1 MPGNEPLNASSLAQR
16 MRDARESRGATL
28 ADVEKATRIRW
39 RYLEAIETGD
49 WGELPDG
56 PPSRGFI
63 HIYARYLGMDADQC
77 VEEFETTTGNIAL
90 VMRDEYI
97 PPPPARERPQS
108 ARLQRARL
116 EAQNT
121 PRPPRYRAALP
132 TPEGAELDALAD
144 APPVSPVAL
153 PQNERVYRSLD
164 EIDAEPEPVEVET
177 RGPNGNRSRE
187 DMVSSFSLK
196 GTPVITRINPSATL
210 GSRAPRAARAALP
223 AREIGMIAAGAVLV
237 VGLAL
242 IAFVG
247 LPAVTRLL
255 NTAAPTATAVTIL
268 RPTSG
273 FTDATPIFAATPGP
287 IPTSPVAAGATP
299 TTTGSALRFAPRVGG
314 GMQFTLDARERA
326 WVRVSVDGALVF
338 EGITPIGPALAWTA
352 ARSLTLETGNA
363 GAFDAIVN
371 GERLGPLG
379 VRNVIV
385 RRTWDAVGAIKD
397 E

>member
-1 MPGNEPLNASSLAQR
+1 MNATGLAQR

-116 EAQNT
+116 EALNT
-121 PRPPRYRAALP
+121 PRPPKYRAALP
-132 TPEGAELDALAD
+132 PPEAAELDAMAD
-144 APPVSPVAL
+144 APAAGSVTL
-153 PQNERVYRSLD
+153 PPNERVYRSLD
-164 EIDAEPEPVEVET
+164 EIDAEPEPVEAET

-210 GSRAPRAARAALP
+210 GSRAPRAALP
-223 AREIGMIAAGAVLV
+223 ARAIGMIAAGAVLV
-237 VGLAL
+237 LGLAL
-242 IAFVG
+242 ILFVG

-255 NTAAPTATAVTIL
+255 NTAAPAATAVTIL
-268 RPTSG
+268 RPTPGVS
-273 FTDATPIFAATPGP
+273 DATPIFAATPGP

-299 TTTGSALRFAPRVGG
+299 TATGPALRFAPRAGG
-314 GMQFTLDARERA
+314 GLQFTLDARERA
-326 WVRVSVDGALVF
+326 WVRITVDGALVF

-379 VRNVIV
+379 ARNVVV
-385 RRTWDAVGAIKD
+385 RRTWDAAGTIKD

>member
-1 MPGNEPLNASSLAQR
+1 

-49 WGELPDG
+49 WGQLPDG

-77 VEEFETTTGNIAL
+77 VEEFESTTGNVAL

-116 EAQNT
+116 DAQNN
-121 PRPPRYRAALP
+121 PRPPKYRAALP
-132 TPEGAELDALAD
+132 PPEAAELDAMAD
-144 APPVSPVAL
+144 VPAAAVSLPP
-153 PQNERVYRSLD
+153 NERVYRSLD
-164 EIDAEPEPVEVET
+164 EVEAEAEPIEAET

-196 GTPVITRINPSATL
+196 GTPVITRINPSARV
-210 GSRAPRAARAALP
+210 GSRAPRVARAALP
-223 AREIGMIAAGAVLV
+223 ARAIGMIAAGAVLV
-237 VGLAL
+237 LGLAL

-247 LPAVTRLL
+247 LPAVTQLV
-255 NTAAPTATAVTIL
+255 NNATPAATVVTIL
-268 RPTSG
+268 RPTTG
-273 FTDATPIFAATPGP
+273 VIVATPVIAATPGLITTP
-287 IPTSPVAAGATP
+287 AATP
-299 TTTGSALRFAPRVGG
+299 TATGPALRFAPRAGG

-326 WVRVSVDGALVF
+326 WARVTVDGALVF

-352 ARSLTLETGNA
+352 ARSLTIETGNA

-379 VRNVIV
+379 ARNIIV
-385 RRTWDAVGAIKD
+385 RRTWDAAGTIKD

>member
-1 MPGNEPLNASSLAQR
+1 

-49 WGELPDG
+49 WGALPDG

-116 EAQNT
+116 EALNT
-121 PRPPRYRAALP
+121 PRPPKYRAALP
-132 TPEGAELDALAD
+132 SPEAAELDAMAD
-144 APPVSPVAL
+144 APASSVTL
-153 PQNERVYRSLD
+153 PPNERVYRSLD
-164 EIDAEPEPVEVET
+164 EIDAEPEPVEAET

-196 GTPVITRINPSATL
+196 GTPVITRINPSASL
-210 GSRAPRAARAALP
+210 GSRTPRTARSERGARAALP
-223 AREIGMIAAGAVLV
+223 ARAIGMIAAGAVLV
-237 VGLAL
+237 LGLAL

-255 NTAAPTATAVTIL
+255 NTTAPPATAVTIL

-273 FTDATPIFAATPGP
+273 ATDATPIFAATPGP
-287 IPTSPVAAGATP
+287 IPTSPVAAAATP
-299 TTTGSALRFAPRVGG
+299 TATGPALRFAPRAGG
-314 GMQFTLDARERA
+314 GMQFTLDSRERA
-326 WVRVSVDGALVF
+326 WVRVTVDGALVF

-379 VRNVIV
+379 ARNAVV
-385 RRTWDAVGAIKD
+385 RRTWDAAGTIKD

>member
-1 MPGNEPLNASSLAQR
+1 MPGNEPLNATGLAQR

-77 VEEFETTTGNIAL
+77 VEEFEATTGNIAL

-121 PRPPRYRAALP
+121 PRPPKYRAALP
-132 TPEGAELDALAD
+132 PPEAAGLDEMAD
-144 APPVSPVAL
+144 APAAAVAL
-153 PQNERVYRSLD
+153 PPNERVYRSLD
-164 EIDAEPEPVEVET
+164 EIDAEPEPLETET

-196 GTPVITRINPSATL
+196 GTPVITRINPSAKL
-210 GSRAPRAARAALP
+210 GSRAPRTARAALP
-223 AREIGMIAAGAVLV
+223 ARAIGMIAAGGVLV
-237 VGLAL
+237 LGLAL

-255 NTAAPTATAVTIL
+255 NSAAPTATVVTIL
-268 RPTSG
+268 RPTSAVI
-273 FTDATPIFAATPGP
+273 DATPIFAATPGP
-287 IPTSPVAAGATP
+287 ISTSPVAAGPTP
-299 TTTGSALRFAPRVGG
+299 TPSGPALRFAPRAGG

-326 WVRVSVDGALVF
+326 WVRVTVDGALVF

-379 VRNVIV
+379 ARNVVV
-385 RRTWDAVGAIKD
+385 RRTWDAAGTIKD

>member
-1 MPGNEPLNASSLAQR
+1 MPGNEPLNATGLAQR

-77 VEEFETTTGNIAL
+77 VEEFESTTGNVAL
-90 VMRDEYI
+90 VMPDEYI

-116 EAQNT
+116 EALNT
-121 PRPPRYRAALP
+121 PRPPKYRAALP
-132 TPEGAELDALAD
+132 PPEAAELDAMAD
-144 APPVSPVAL
+144 VPAAAVSLPP
-153 PQNERVYRSLD
+153 NERVYRSLD
-164 EIDAEPEPVEVET
+164 ELEAEPEPVETET

-196 GTPVITRINPSATL
+196 GTPVITRINPSAKV
-210 GSRAPRAARAALP
+210 GARSPRTARAALP
-223 AREIGMIAAGAVLV
+223 ARAIGMIAAGAVIVLGLV
-237 VGLAL
+237 L

-247 LPAVTRLL
+247 LPAATRLL
-255 NTAAPTATAVTIL
+255 NSAAPAATAVTIL
-268 RPTSG
+268 RPTTG
-273 FTDATPIFAATPGP
+273 LTDVTPVFAATPGP
-287 IPTSPVAAGATP
+287 IPTAPVAAVVTP
-299 TTTGSALRFAPRVGG
+299 TTAAPALRFAPRAGG

-326 WVRVSVDGALVF
+326 WARVTVDGALVF

-352 ARSLTLETGNA
+352 ARTLTLETGNA

-379 VRNVIV
+379 ARNIIV
-385 RRTWDAVGAIKD
+385 RRTWDAAGTIKD

>member
-1 MPGNEPLNASSLAQR
+1 MPGNDQLNASSLAQR

-39 RYLEAIETGD
+39 RYLEAIETGN

-121 PRPPRYRAALP
+121 PRPPKYRAALP
-132 TPEGAELDALAD
+132 PPEAAELDAMAD
-144 APPVSPVAL
+144 APAGSTSL
-153 PQNERVYRSLD
+153 PPNERVYRSLD
-164 EIDAEPEPVEVET
+164 EIDAEPEPAEVET

-210 GSRAPRAARAALP
+210 GSRAPRATRAGLP
-223 AREIGMIAAGAVLV
+223 ARPIGMIAAGAVLV
-237 VGLAL
+237 LGLAL

-247 LPAVTRLL
+247 LPALTRLL
-255 NTAAPTATAVTIL
+255 NTAAPTATAVAIL

-273 FTDATPIFAATPGP
+273 VTDATPIFAATPGP
-287 IPTSPVAAGATP
+287 IPTSPVAASSTP
-299 TTTGSALRFAPRVGG
+299 TTTRPALRFAPRAGG

-326 WVRVSVDGALVF
+326 WARVTVDGALVF

-352 ARSLTLETGNA
+352 ARGLTLETGNA

-379 VRNVIV
+379 ARNTIV
-385 RRTWDAVGAIKD
+385 RRTWDAAGTIKD

>member
-1 MPGNEPLNASSLAQR
+1 MNAAGLAQR

-49 WGELPDG
+49 WGQLPDG

-77 VEEFETTTGNIAL
+77 VEEFEATTGNIAL

-116 EAQNT
+116 EAQNN
-121 PRPPRYRAALP
+121 PRPPKYRAALP
-132 TPEGAELDALAD
+132 PPEAAELDAMAD
-144 APPVSPVAL
+144 VPDAAVSLPP
-153 PQNERVYRSLD
+153 NERVYRSLD
-164 EIDAEPEPVEVET
+164 EVEAEAEPIEMET
-177 RGPNGNRSRE
+177 RGLNGNRSRE

-196 GTPVITRINPSATL
+196 GTPVITRINPQAKV
-210 GSRAPRAARAALP
+210 GARAVRGARAALP
-223 AREIGMIAAGAVLV
+223 ARAIGMIAAGAVLV
-237 VGLAL
+237 LGLAL

-255 NTAAPTATAVTIL
+255 NTTTPPATAVTIL

-273 FTDATPIFAATPGP
+273 AIDATPIFAATPGP
-287 IPTSPVAAGATP
+287 IPTSPVAAAATP
-299 TTTGSALRFAPRVGG
+299 TTTGPALRFAPRAGG
-314 GMQFTLDARERA
+314 GMQFTLDSRERA
-326 WVRVSVDGALVF
+326 WARVTVDSALVF

-352 ARSLTLETGNA
+352 ARSLTIETGNA

-379 VRNVIV
+379 ARNVII
-385 RRTWDAVGAIKD
+385 RRTWDAAGTIKD

>member
-1 MPGNEPLNASSLAQR
+1 MPGNEPLNAASLAQR

-49 WGELPDG
+49 WGQLPDG

-116 EAQNT
+116 EAQNN
-121 PRPPRYRAALP
+121 PRPPKYRAALP
-132 TPEGAELDALAD
+132 PPEAAELDAMAD
-144 APPVSPVAL
+144 VPDAAISLPP
-153 PQNERVYRSLD
+153 NERVYRSLD
-164 EIDAEPEPVEVET
+164 EVEAEAEPIEAET

-196 GTPVITRINPSATL
+196 GTPVITRINPSAKV

-223 AREIGMIAAGAVLV
+223 ARAIGMIAAGAVLV
-237 VGLAL
+237 LGLAL
-242 IAFVG
+242 IIFVG
-247 LPAVTRLL
+247 LPAVTQLV
-255 NTAAPTATAVTIL
+255 NTATPAATVVTL
-268 RPTSG
+268 PRPTTGVSV
-273 FTDATPIFAATPGP
+273 ATPVIAATPGP
-287 IPTSPVAAGATP
+287 ITTPAATATV
-299 TTTGSALRFAPRVGG
+299 TGPALRFAPRAGG

-326 WVRVSVDGALVF
+326 WARVTVDGALVF

-352 ARSLTLETGNA
+352 ARSLTIETGNA

-379 VRNVIV
+379 ARNVIL
-385 RRTWDAVGAIKD
+385 RRTWDAAGTIKD